1 MQIESFWQGWHKK
14 SKKPYFNCGSSSR
27 TGSKSTEK
35 NLKEMLDVI
44 RTFYNNSN
52 YKLTWSVSCVR

>member
-1 MQIESFWQGWHKK
+1 MQIES
-14 SKKPYFNCGSSSR
+14 FNCGSSSR

-52 YKLTWSVSCVR
+52 YKLT